1 MHAEECHRKGLLDL
15 RCAGGRWRCLDCLVV
30 DPRGPGCQV
39 LPGARGR
46 PRSRL
51 DAFFCP
57 AGRDGVYRPTCRAW
71 SCEYSLFLHLICRV
85 SLPGTCIA
93 KGAAR
98 WVAPLSSNDVAS
110 GTLVVKRKG
119 RDRHEKRG
127 PKWASFSVRT
137 RLRSLIVT
145 VRRIY
150 GNSRRMPR

>member
-1 MHAEECHRKGLLDL
+1 MHAEECHRKGFLDL
-15 RCAGGRWRCLDCLVV
+15 RCAGGRWRYLDCLVV

-51 DAFFCP
+51 DAFFRP
-57 AGRDGVYRPTCRAW
+57 TGRDWVYRPPCRAW
-71 SCEYSLFLHLICRV
+71 SCEYFLFLHLICRV

-93 KGAAR
+93 KGVAR
-98 WVAPLSSNDVAS
+98 WVAPLS
-110 GTLVVKRKG
+110 LM
-119 RDRHEKRG
+119 KRG
-127 PKWASFSVRT
+127 PKCASFSVRT

-145 VRRIY
+145 VRKIC